1 MKKVFIVLQD
11 LKYKICNVNII
22 FNIIQE
28 KIRTVIIVDSKKR
41 HFDDFLPQYL
51 KDYEIFL
58 FNNFFWDVI
67 QIFTYILINHC

>member
-51 KDYEIFL
+51 KVYEIFL